1 MEIVRSFKILIIWT
15 ATISS
20 FYVIYCDK
28 LEKLEDRMSEN
39 LGNQTNQFHNV
50 VSFSLPKDYFY
61 EKGMKA
67 YNSNDSEQAIY
78 YLKKAAENEENQTVL
93 IDISRKLLSL
103 HQYQTTITILEYI
116 LDKFPTN
123 EDVYYLLA
131 FAFFELGLF
140 QKANLYA
147 QKYLEI
153 GTDEEQIEEL
163 EDYLDIIHSEEDD
176 DLSINDDLLVLQ
188 ERVTSYL
195 ANHDWKSA
203 KTTLLTIVDKYQEFW
218 PAYNNLAL
226 VELHLGNP
234 EEAERVLQ
242 YVLEQNPGNL
252 SALIHLTMLKRI
264 LNEQEIALQYLEG
277 LSNIV
282 PISEEHRH
290 KLGVLFYQFKKYE
303 EAYKLFNL
311 LYMERP
317 DREIQFYYMF
327 CDAAYQSGR
336 IETAERIWNFE
347 MTSEFDD
354 HEELAP
360 WAEKKHS
367 SNEIEQLMAETEYQ
381 AKYSNSNSERW
392 GLIYFMKE
400 YYYEQKFSS
409 ILQDLNP
416 LENIGLDEQ
425 LEQVLLNNMCYL
437 EPHPSLNIAINGAKK
452 VQTTWDEDY
461 IILRNHLQLWF
472 FAICELT
479 LKYKELPVSEEVL
492 LAATHYLVENEVKRV
507 SQKKIAANYNISTY
521 LLNKGIS
528 AIRSLF

>member
-1 MEIVRSFKILIIWT
+1 MEIVRRIQILIIWT
-15 ATISS
+15 TTISS
-20 FYVIYCDK
+20 FCMIYCDK

-67 YNSNDSEQAIY
+67 YNSNDTDQAIY

-93 IDISRKLLSL
+93 VDISRKLLTM
-103 HQYQTTITILEYI
+103 HQYQTSITILEYI
-116 LDKFPTN
+116 LDKFPAN

-153 GTDEEQIEEL
+153 GTDEDQLDEL

-203 KTTLLTIVDKYQEFW
+203 KTTLLNIVDKYQEFW

-226 VELHLGNP
+226 VELHLGNH
-234 EEAERVLQ
+234 EESERVLH

-264 LNEQEIALQYLEG
+264 LNEQEAAQEYLMS

-290 KLGVLFYQFKKYE
+290 KLGVLFYQFQQFE
-303 EAYKLFNL
+303 QAFKLFHL
-311 LYMERP
+311 LYIDRP
-317 DREIQFYYMF
+317 NREVQFYYMYS
-327 CDAAYQSGR
+327 DAAYKSGR
-336 IETAERIWNFE
+336 IELAERIWNLE
-347 MTSEFDD
+347 MSEAFDD

-360 WAEKKHS
+360 WVEKKHS
-367 SNEIEQLMAETEYQ
+367 TNEIEKLMSETEYQ

-400 YYYEQKFSS
+400 YYYDQKFSS
-409 ILQDLNP
+409 ILQDLEP
-416 LENIGLDEQ
+416 LDHIGIDEQ
-425 LEQVLLNNMCYL
+425 IEQVLLNNMCYM
-437 EPHPSLNIAINGAKK
+437 EPHPSLKIVIDGAKK
-452 VQTTWDEDY
+452 IQTHWEDDY
-461 IILRNHLQLWF
+461 VLLRNQLQLWF
-472 FAICELT
+472 FSICELT
-479 LKYKELPVSEEVL
+479 LKYKELPVNENVL
-492 LAATHYLVENEVKRV
+492 LAATHYLVENEEKRV

>member
-1 MEIVRSFKILIIWT
+1 
-15 ATISS
+15 
-20 FYVIYCDK
+20 
-28 LEKLEDRMSEN
+28 MSEN

-67 YNSNDSEQAIY
+67 YNSNDTEQAIY

-93 IDISRKLLSL
+93 IDISRKLLSM
-103 HQYQTTITILEYI
+103 HQYQTSITILEYI
-116 LDKFPTN
+116 LDKYPTN

-153 GTDEEQIEEL
+153 GTDEEQLEEL

-188 ERVTSYL
+188 EKVTSYL

-203 KTTLLTIVDKYQEFW
+203 KTSLLNIVDKYQEFW

-226 VELHLGNP
+226 VELHLGNH

-252 SALIHLTMLKRI
+252 SSLIHLTMLKRI
-264 LNEQEIALQYLEG
+264 LNEQEIAQEYLIS

-290 KLGVLFYQFKKYE
+290 KLGVLFYQFQQYE
-303 EAYKLFNL
+303 QAYKLFHL
-311 LYMERP
+311 LYMDRP
-317 DREIQFYYMF
+317 NREMQFYYMY
-327 CDAAYQSGR
+327 CDAAYRSGR
-336 IETAERIWNFE
+336 IAQAERIWKYEMSEIFE
-347 MTSEFDD
+347 EGYDD
-354 HEELAP
+354 LAP
-360 WAEKKHS
+360 WMEKKHS
-367 SNEIEQLMAETEYQ
+367 TNDIEKLMLDTEYQ
-381 AKYSNSNSERW
+381 AKYSKSNSERW

-400 YYYEQKFSS
+400 YYYDQKFNS
-409 ILQDLNP
+409 IIGELEP
-416 LENIGLDEQ
+416 LVNLGIDEQ
-425 LEQVLLNNMCYL
+425 IEQVLLNNMCYL
-437 EPHPSLNIAINGAKK
+437 EPHPSLTVAINGAKK
-452 VQTTWDEDY
+452 IQTYWEDNY
-461 IILRNHLQLWF
+461 TILRNQLQLWF
-472 FAICELT
+472 FSICELT
-479 LKYKELPVSEEVL
+479 LKYKELPIDENIL
-492 LAATHYLVENEVKRV
+492 LAATHYLVENEENRV
-507 SQKKIAANYNISTY
+507 SQKQIAANYNISTY
-521 LLNKGIS
+521 LLNKGIN

>member
-1 MEIVRSFKILIIWT
+1 
-15 ATISS
+15 
-20 FYVIYCDK
+20 
-28 LEKLEDRMSEN
+28 MSEK
-39 LGNQTNQFHNV
+39 LGNQTKQFHNV

-67 YNSNDSEQAIY
+67 YNSNDTEQAIY

-93 IDISRKLLSL
+93 VDISRKLLSM
-103 HQYQTTITILEYI
+103 HQYQTSITILEYI
-116 LDKFPTN
+116 LDKFPAN

-153 GTDEEQIEEL
+153 GTDEDQLDEL

-188 ERVTSYL
+188 EKVTSYL

-203 KTTLLTIVDKYQEFW
+203 KTTLLNIVDKYQEFW

-226 VELHLGNP
+226 VELHLGNN
-234 EEAERVLQ
+234 EEAQRVLE

-252 SALIHLTMLKRI
+252 SSLIHLTMLKRI
-264 LNEQEIALQYLEG
+264 LGEQVVAEEYLKS

-290 KLGVLFYQFKKYE
+290 KLGVLFYQFQQFE
-303 EAYKLFNL
+303 QAFKLFHL
-311 LYMERP
+311 LYMDRP
-317 DREIQFYYMF
+317 NREVQFYYMYS
-327 CDAAYQSGR
+327 DAAYRSGR
-336 IETAERIWNFE
+336 TAFAERIWNLEMSDVFE
-347 MTSEFDD
+347 G

-360 WAEKKHS
+360 WVEKKQS
-367 SNEIEQLMAETEYQ
+367 TNEIEKLMSDTEYQ

-409 ILQDLNP
+409 ILQDLEP
-416 LENIGLDEQ
+416 IENIGIDEQ
-425 LEQVLLNNMCYL
+425 IEQVLLKNMCYI
-437 EPHPSLNIAINGAKK
+437 EPHPSLKIAINGAKK
-452 VQTTWDEDY
+452 IQTQWEDDY
-461 IILRNHLQLWF
+461 ILLRNQLQLWF
-472 FAICELT
+472 FSICELT
-479 LKYKELPVSEEVL
+479 LKYKEIPVNEKVL
-492 LAATHYLVENEVKRV
+492 LAATHYLVENEEKRV